1 MVKSSI
7 ETISETVDNEK
18 DTAVELDHALSVAGT
33 GWYNIRYSLAL
44 ALFLISTIIDTVGYS
59 YILPAARCDLQM
71 SDSQRG
77 LIGSMPYIGI
87 VVTSFPWGYLTD
99 TRGRKVMIVSSS
111 LAAGTFG
118 VLAAFM
124 PEINS
129 FTVFK
134 LLSALC
140 IACPASVPYSFIGEI
155 IPQKYRDITM
165 SITNAMQICGS
176 AIVPLLAWAILP
188 LDFRVNF
195 GAYDFR
201 SWRLLTILYSSSFII
216 SALLM
221 SFGPESPKFLLAKG
235 KHEES
240 LNTLGKIYAGNKRK
254 PASDY
259 PVKSLKLSEE
269 NQKIKESFLRSLVQQ
284 SLPLIKPPYL
294 KWLLLNGV
302 LFFGIFATL
311 NGLYMWVPDILN
323 RVLTGNQTGLTACD
337 VIAQR
342 LNQTVEENGECD
354 DTINTQTFVI
364 NTVANFCC
372 AIIALVFSSTVK
384 FLGKKTLLIFVYM
397 VIGIFCILINF
408 MTQNIVFA
416 ILLSAIPLTGL
427 AVGPVNSY
435 AVEIFPTN
443 LRGMAISLT
452 MMIGR
457 TGSIVGTNVAGILI
471 NTFCTLTFYIFGGAL
486 ILCGLLSFLLPRA
499 KIEPKS
505 KEVEIHKT
513 KAKPEI

>member
-71 SDSQRG
+71 S
-77 LIGSMPYIGI
+77 I

-124 PEINS
+124 PEIN
-129 FTVFK
+129 
-134 LLSALC
+134 
-140 IACPASVPYSFIGEI
+140 
-155 IPQKYRDITM
+155 M
-165 SITNAMQICGS
+165 
-176 AIVPLLAWAILP
+176 LAWAILP

-240 LNTLGKIYAGNKRK
+240 LNTLRKIYAGN
-254 PASDY
+254 
-259 PVKSLKLSEE
+259 
-269 NQKIKESFLRSLVQQ
+269 
-284 SLPLIKPPYL
+284 
-294 KWLLLNGV
+294 
-302 LFFGIFATL
+302 
-311 NGLYMWVPDILN
+311 
-323 RVLTGNQTGLTACD
+323 
-337 VIAQR
+337 
-342 LNQTVEENGECD
+342 
-354 DTINTQTFVI
+354 
-364 NTVANFCC
+364 
-372 AIIALVFSSTVK
+372 
-384 FLGKKTLLIFVYM
+384 
-397 VIGIFCILINF
+397 IGITSFR
-408 MTQNIVFA
+408 
-416 ILLSAIPLTGL
+416 LS
-427 AVGPVNSY
+427 
-435 AVEIFPTN
+435 
-443 LRGMAISLT
+443 
-452 MMIGR
+452 
-457 TGSIVGTNVAGILI
+457 
-471 NTFCTLTFYIFGGAL
+471 
-486 ILCGLLSFLLPRA
+486 
-499 KIEPKS
+499 
-505 KEVEIHKT
+505 
-513 KAKPEI
+513 